1 MQQVAALRVPRPETV
16 ILRRRFLHICQCHNM
31 RWTYPLMVAAV
42 LFPMMRTAD
51 ETRGDFERREESHS
65 RSLRSFLR
73 DRRPSVMQYEDA
85 VEKCLHLLF
94 LRPPLLFRVSIS
106 DILQTCTLPLSDD
119 LPVLSSV
126 ITRRVGP
133 IKSNGSID
141 WKTRRP

>member
-1 MQQVAALRVPRPETV
+1 MQQVAALRVPRPEIV

-31 RWTYPLMVAAV
+31 RLAYPLMVAAV

-85 VEKCLHLLF
+85 VGKCLHLVF
-94 LRPPLLFRVSIS
+94 LLLRVSIS
-106 DILQTCTLPLSDD
+106 DILQTCTLLSDD